1 MNVIVTLQALID
13 FAKCPGLVFFLIF
26 LSLEALRKW

>member
-13 FAKCPGLVFFLIF
+13 FVAGPGGVFFLIF